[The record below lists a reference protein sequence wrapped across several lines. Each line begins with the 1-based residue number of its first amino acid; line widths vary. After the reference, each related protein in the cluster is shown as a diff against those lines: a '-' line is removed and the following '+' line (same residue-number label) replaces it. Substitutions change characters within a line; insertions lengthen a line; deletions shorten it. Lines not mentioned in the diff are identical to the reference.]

1 MKMRRAVLYRQ
12 EELRIEECP
21 IPEIG
26 DGEVLA
32 AELAVGQG
40 DIAIHL
46 VVNNSGTAAGTGLD
60 AAGGGDD
67 GAAVCA
73 GGEAAGVSLAT

>member
-26 DGEVLA
+26 DGEVL
-32 AELAVGQG
+32 VKNK
-40 DIAIHL
+40 I
-46 VVNNSGTAAGTGLD
+46 STTCGTDVKIYKQRISSSCSASPIRT
-60 AAGGGDD
+60 
-67 GAAVCA
+67 
-73 GGEAAGVSLAT
+73 

>member
-26 DGEVLA
+26 DGEVL
-32 AELAVGQG
+32 V
-40 DIAIHL
+40 
-46 VVNNSGTAAGTGLD
+46 
-60 AAGGGDD
+60 
-67 GAAVCA
+67 
-73 GGEAAGVSLAT
+73 